1 MPRRSRGGQSLPK
14 ARYPSTTTAS
24 GSRGRYR
31 YNPCMPPYERHVFV
45 CVNERPAG
53 HPRGCCSDKNSVEI
67 RDRLK
72 RMANRAGLKGRVRVN
87 AAGCLD
93 VCERGVTVVVYPE
106 AVWYGGVT
114 LDDVEE
120 IFQSHILDGQPV
132 ERLRLERVSDAD

>member
-1 MPRRSRGGQSLPK
+1 ML
-14 ARYPSTTTAS
+14 
-24 GSRGRYR
+24 
-31 YNPCMPPYERHVFV
+31 PYERHVFV

-53 HPRGCCSDKNSVEI
+53 HPRGCCAGKGSVEI

-72 RMANRAGLKGRVRVN
+72 VMVNRAGLKSKVRVN

-114 LDDVEE
+114 IGDVDE
-120 IFQSHILDGQPV
+120 IFQSHILEGRPV
-132 ERLRLERVSDAD
+132 ERLRIERVSDAD